1 MCNHVIVYF
10 CPSIISSSVLFVRL
24 NLIEQYQRFGYTL
37 LLYPAALNI
46 MFRMKKHR
54 YTLMTSHFEFQ
65 SSEDFL
71 RGSLLVD
78 INDSF

>member
-1 MCNHVIVYF
+1 MCNHVIMYF

-24 NLIEQYQRFGYTL
+24 NLIDLISVLVTL

-54 YTLMTSHFEFQ
+54 YSLMTSHFELQ

-71 RGSLLVD
+71 RGSLLAD